1 MKLHWYCLCL
11 SSLKVM
17 RDVCQFVLTLTAA
30 SVPSGQVQVVGGLQ
44 SPQGP
49 FRPLPRKSPR
59 LQVGKINREGR
70 GQNMHFLHHVFI
82 GRNTDLTFLLC
93 DRGSISTS
101 ASCWTNSCST
111 RVPVGQCDHLNHYRQ
126 LEHLK
131 HFHQHHR
138 QHYQLDYLNIFNM
151 DSSSST

>member
-59 LQVGKINREGR
+59 LQHGKINRDGR
-70 GQNMHFLHHVFI
+70 GQNMYFLLHVSI
-82 GRNTDLTFLLC
+82 GRNIYMTVLLC

-111 RVPVGQCDHLNHYRQ
+111 RVPVGQCDHLK
-126 LEHLK
+126 LFFLSK
-131 HFHQHHR
+131 
-138 QHYQLDYLNIFNM
+138 
-151 DSSSST
+151 SSPILST

>member
-1 MKLHWYCLCL
+1 
-11 SSLKVM
+11 M

-59 LQVGKINREGR
+59 LQVGEINREGR
-70 GQNMHFLHHVFI
+70 GQNMHFFHHVFI
-82 GRNTDLTFLLC
+82 GRNIDLPFLLC

-111 RVPVGQCDHLNHYRQ
+111 RVPVII
-126 LEHLK
+126 
-131 HFHQHHR
+131 
-138 QHYQLDYLNIFNM
+138 LNIIVNLSILKKFNNDDIITIIWDDVVTIM
-151 DSSSST
+151 SCCGSFCVISLTLKKL